1 MGILR
6 TYKGNIYINGHDIS
20 QYDSSMIRNIMG
32 YVFQNAYLFKGTIQD
47 NLNLYDSSISMDT
60 IIDATKKV
68 KLHDMIESLPDGYQT
83 ISRIFGIAIIRWPK
97 AIISLCKN
105 VDFK

>member
-1 MGILR
+1 
-6 TYKGNIYINGHDIS
+6 
-20 QYDSSMIRNIMG
+20 MIRNIMG

-83 ISRIFGIAIIRWPK
+83 SVGYLGSLLSDGQK

>member
-1 MGILR
+1 
-6 TYKGNIYINGHDIS
+6 
-20 QYDSSMIRNIMG
+20 MIRNIMG

-68 KLHDMIESLPDGYQT
+68 KLHDMID
-83 ISRIFGIAIIRWPK
+83 
-97 AIISLCKN
+97 LCQMDIKHQ
-105 VDFK
+105 